1 MIKYK
6 FDIMQALK
14 EKGYT
19 SYKLRSE
26 KLLGEATMTKFRR
39 NDTNITLTNLDTVCT
54 LLNCQPSDLIEFV
67 PSLDKQDKP

>member
-67 PSLDKQDKP
+67 PSLDKP

>member
-67 PSLDKQDKP
+67 PSLDKQDKT

>member
-39 NDTNITLTNLDTVCT
+39 NDTNITLTNLDTVCA

-67 PSLDKQDKP
+67 PSLDKP